1 MKKLTALLLAAVLV
15 LVLSGC
21 TVETLGDWGG
31 IGGMKA
37 GETSASETAEASKEA
52 EDPQADDEDTAAPE
66 VTDNTDPA
74 EDEEGDPAEETDGEA
89 GETNDE
95 TTGETEESSDE
106 ENESEE
112 SSDAAEE
119 EGADESTDGSADEST
134 DEPEGP
140 SEEEVFAAFADVIAE
155 LEEQC
160 GEGEIREPEEEEDP
174 VMLWGVAVVRL
185 IDMNKDGVQE
195 LYVACAEPGYVYLN
209 RQYLYV
215 YEDGEAVQ
223 ALRAMITND
232 GTEIAPCT
240 MIVDKEE
247 AVYLGIGAPF
257 NLDGKYVTVDL
268 EEDELIRTDV
278 EYQAGYM
285 SEDDKFIFNGEE
297 MTMNEFEAKQD
308 EFLDGAEITTIY
320 YLDMTEEEM
329 NTVLEATQETI
340 AQIRGE

>member
-15 LVLSGC
+15 LALSGC

-52 EDPQADDEDTAAPE
+52 EDPQADDEDAADPE
-66 VTDNTDPA
+66 VTDTTDPA

-174 VMLWGVAVVRL
+174 AAAGTPQNLLGETIVITGSLNHFSNRKALQAEIEARGGKVTGSVTSKTTMLINNDATSSSAK
-185 IDMNKDGVQE
+185 NKAAG
-195 LYVACAEPGYVYLN
+195 
-209 RQYLYV
+209 
-215 YEDGEAVQ
+215 
-223 ALRAMITND
+223 
-232 GTEIAPCT
+232 
-240 MIVDKEE
+240 K
-247 AVYLGIGAPF
+247 LGIPI
-257 NLDGKYVTVDL
+257 L
-268 EEDELIRTDV
+268 
-278 EYQAGYM
+278 
-285 SEDDKFIFNGEE
+285 
-297 MTMNEFEAKQD
+297 
-308 EFLDGAEITTIY
+308 
-320 YLDMTEEEM
+320 TEEEF
-329 NTVLEATQETI
+329 LEKAGI
-340 AQIRGE
+340 PV